1 MVLSVLTAVEEG
13 KLIVKRELLQ
23 YSIHDGS
30 AAMRFELAGS
40 LSGNGAQS
48 VRYAWQTAL
57 SVIGDRPLVVDITR
71 VSDADEDG
79 HTLLLRWQQYG
90 AKIIAESRE
99 SRALAAAV
107 FNELYAGR

>member
-1 MVLSVLTAVEEG
+1 VFSAVEG
-13 KLIVKRELLQ
+13 RKLIMKRELLQ

-57 SVIGDRPLVVDITR
+57 SVIGDRPLVFDITR
-71 VSDADEDG
+71 VIDADDDG
-79 HTLLLRWQQYG
+79 RSLLLRWQQDG

-99 SRALAAAV
+99 SRALAEAV
-107 FNELYAGR
+107 FNELHAGR

>member
-1 MVLSVLTAVEEG
+1 M
-13 KLIVKRELLQ
+13 KRELLQ

-57 SVIGDRPLVVDITR
+57 SVIGDRPLAIDITR
-71 VSDADEDG
+71 VTDADDDG
-79 HTLLLRWQQYG
+79 RALLLRCRQHG

-107 FNELYAGR
+107 FNELHA

>member
-1 MVLSVLTAVEEG
+1 M
-13 KLIVKRELLQ
+13 KREFLQ

-57 SVIGDRPLVVDITR
+57 SVLGDRRLVVDITR
-71 VSDADEDG
+71 VIDADDDG
-79 HTLLLRWQQYG
+79 HALLLRWHRYG
-90 AKIIAESRE
+90 ARIIAESHG
-99 SRALAAAV
+99 SRSLATTV
-107 FNELYAGR
+107 FSEPQAGR